1 MKKNFKLMLVA
12 LTAMMT
18 SSAFAAVVP
27 FNDDN
32 FKYEFDDAAVTVSG
46 TKGSG
51 DATVVGY
58 QNPLTGAVEIPN
70 TVTYKAGGIT
80 YTFKVAA
87 IANNALNNQLL
98 TAITIPAN
106 VKTIGDDV
114 FAGCTN
120 LQTITF
126 AANSQLET
134 IGNNAFATTR
144 VAEYDF
150 SPCTKLQGFPDELF
164 IESGEKNTF
173 VTKVIMPEGS
183 TFKAIGTA
191 LASLPNLAETN
202 LAKTKIQEVAASFLA
217 ADAKLKQVE
226 LPGTVKTINTD
237 AFKGSAVDSLVI
249 NVASILPETTSQH
262 GIMANAYS
270 SDAADKA
277 KLKKLILKGE
287 LKGTIE
293 SNAFN
298 DRSGLTVLDLSG
310 LSFGTNA
317 AVKADAF
324 GTLPN
329 AITSITLG
337 NIGDNGGTSAYTIQ
351 TNAFNGAKLATV
363 TIGNIT
369 ANLAIQGQAF
379 NKGTTYTLTSVKIG
393 NVYSGGLTLDA
404 QAFMFA
410 KIADGKAATIEMG
423 NLRATSMTPIIGA
436 GAFTFDAATANK
448 ANLTMKVGAIESAG
462 KVFTSKAVAFTTD
475 PLTVAI
481 TFDGNIEYDGI
492 DVDILAKNDY
502 ISALTFNGKLAVGAI
517 KAAAFAGIG
526 QYFNPADPT
535 LGKIKPTVT
544 FNKSLAAFAVEAGA
558 FDISTNTPNNKLIVD
573 YKGTPEDASVYPF
586 DQDAFGDGT
595 ASGTQPLSDDA
606 SRSVTLKIADADLK
620 ALIMSNQVSIDNPGT
635 LNPDDDIIYRVILLD
650 DSKAGMVV
658 YLKTGTTTS
667 YGRFDL
673 ESLKSSLTNGITI
686 PRRQTLEDGTKVTY
700 TLYSTYVE
708 DDATNEVVTINM
720 QPIPCTNGEYVIPK
734 AKIGNATDGTQ
745 IAVLIIKAVGTKAE
759 STPVQWEDD
768 ATGTVSE
775 FFTDNELQVYNKANP
790 GAMNITNQQLID
802 LETAAPS
809 PFDNLWNT
817 DGTAQ
822 EDIYFLS
829 NPADHKGI
837 TANTWDIKKA
847 NVYVAPGSFNIV
859 TTHYANAAAAR
870 IVWLDGGEE
879 TTGISTVKS
888 VENDAVIYNMA
899 GQQVDGNY
907 KGIVIKNGKKMILK

>member
-18 SSAFAAVVP
+18 SSAFAVTVVP

-32 FKYEFDDAAVTVSG
+32 FKYEFDNDAVTVSG

-51 DATVVGY
+51 DATVVGI

-87 IANNALNNQLL
+87 IDDNALNNQLM

-106 VKTIGDDV
+106 VKTIGVAV

-134 IGNNAFATTR
+134 IGDNAFATTR

-173 VTKVIMPEGS
+173 VTKVIMPETS
-183 TFKAIGTA
+183 AFKAIGKTPGTGSA

-202 LAKTKIQEVAASFLA
+202 LAKTKIQEIPASFLA
-217 ADAKLKQVE
+217 GDAKLKQVE
-226 LPGTVKTINTD
+226 LPGTVKTIYTD

-249 NVASILPETTSQH
+249 NVASINATQ
-262 GIMANAYS
+262 GIQANAYATA
-270 SDAADKA
+270 AADKA

-287 LKGTIE
+287 LKGLIAG
-293 SNAFN
+293 NAFN
-298 DRSGLTVLDLSG
+298 AQSGLTVLDLSS

-317 AVKADAF
+317 AIKADAF
-324 GTLPN
+324 GTLPD

-351 TNAFNGAKLATV
+351 TNAFHGAKLATV

-369 ANLAIQGQAF
+369 ANLAIQAQAF
-379 NKGTTYTLTSVKIG
+379 NKAANTLTSVKIG

-404 QAFMFA
+404 KAFMFA

-462 KVFTSKAVAFTTD
+462 KVFTAKAVAFTVD
-475 PLTVAI
+475 PLTVAL
-481 TFDGNIEYDGI
+481 TFNGDIEYDGI
-492 DVDILAKNDY
+492 DVAILDKNDY
-502 ISALTFNGKLAVGAI
+502 ISAITFNGKLGVGAI
-517 KAAAFAGIG
+517 KKAAFTGIG
-526 QYFNPADPT
+526 QYFDPADAT

-558 FDISTNTPNNKLIVD
+558 FDISANTPNNKLIVD
-573 YKGTPEDASVYPF
+573 YKGTPEDASVIPF
-586 DQDAFGDGT
+586 AQDAFGPGSNT
-595 ASGTQPLSDDA
+595 AQPLANDA
-606 SRSVTLKIADADLK
+606 LRSVTLKIADAELK
-620 ALIMSNQVSIDNPGT
+620 ALIMSLQEKCGSTDQ
-635 LNPDDDIIYRVILLD
+635 DDDIIYFAVLLD
-650 DSKAGMVV
+650 DSKDGIVV
-658 YLKTGTTTS
+658 YLKKGTTTS

-673 ESLKSSLTNGITI
+673 TSLTLTNGITI
-686 PRRQTLEDGTKVTY
+686 ARRQNGITY

-708 DDATNEVVTINM
+708 NDATNKVVTINM
-720 QPIPCTNGEYVIPK
+720 QPIPCTNGTYVIP
-734 AKIGNATDGTQ
+734 AGSIGTANDGTKL
-745 IAVLIIKAVGTKAE
+745 AVLIIKAVGTTE
-759 STPVQWEDD
+759 QETIVEWEDD
-768 ATGTVSE
+768 ATGTASK
-775 FFTDNELQVYNKANP
+775 FFTDNKLQVWNKTNN
-790 GAMNITNQQLID
+790 NITNQQLID
-802 LETAAPS
+802 VTGTSAPD
-809 PFDNLWNT
+809 PFKTLWNT
-817 DGTAQ
+817 DGTAKQ
-822 EDIYFLS
+822 DIYFLS
-829 NPADHKGI
+829 NPADHNGI

-847 NVYVAPGSFNIV
+847 AVYIAPGSFNIV
-859 TTHYANAAAAR
+859 ADHYDKAAAAR